1 MNRTLLVAAVSAFA
15 LVTVRPARADAEM
28 DAYVA
33 AVKDATG
40 EGPRPQAIAK
50 LVTFKLGKKCW
61 AKLPD
66 KNQGAVHAGTFA
78 ASDLLEYG
86 KRVTGE
92 EMTEASLDEFRQKF
106 SITVSVEGDD
116 CDAKQSS
123 LWLGYW
129 TGAIAAVRNNPPP
142 SGKAFITINVGKQKD
157 LTNEVSKDGTT
168 FTINAPKDI
177 TAAQWNDKLE
187 KPFRQL
193 VANIP
198 DDFAFATKEATGDY
212 YTAWVLTKFHT
223 FKIGKKCRAKLA
235 NKDEG
240 AVHAATFATRDIA
253 AWAKAAGAEDWDA
266 VEGQSNNDPK
276 YNRDLVEK
284 DMDAFKKRLS
294 ITITV
299 DGDDCDA
306 KQNSLWLRY
315 WTTIATALE
324 DYPPKA
330 KSVKITLTVNTKAK
344 ELKATVGKD
353 GATFAFTGPRD
364 VEKGMWSDAITKA
377 FEKVAKK
384 K

>member
-1 MNRTLLVAAVSAFA
+1 MNRTLLVAAVSACA
-15 LVTVRPARADAEM
+15 LVTTRDASAGEM
-28 DAYVA
+28 DDYVA

-40 EGPRPQAIAK
+40 DGPRPQAIAK

-86 KRVTGE
+86 KLVTGE
-92 EMTEASLDEFRQKF
+92 EMTEASLDAFRQKF
-106 SITVSVEGDD
+106 SITVNVEGDD

-129 TGAIAAVRNNPPP
+129 TGAISAVKNNPPP
-142 SGKAFITINVGKQKD
+142 SGKAFITIIVGKQKD
-157 LTNEVSKDGTT
+157 VTVDVSKDATT
-168 FTINAPKDI
+168 FTITAPKDI
-177 TAAQWNDKLE
+177 AAAQWNDKLE

-198 DDFAFATKEATGDY
+198 DDFAFAVKEATGDY
-212 YTAWVLTKFHT
+212 HRAWVLTKLHT
-223 FKIGKKCRAKLA
+223 FKVGKKCRAKLA
-235 NKDEG
+235 SKDEG
-240 AVHAATFATRDIA
+240 AVHAGTFATRDIA
-253 AWAKAAGAEDWDA
+253 DWAKGAGAEDWDA
-266 VEGQSNNDPK
+266 VEGQSNNEPK

-284 DMDAFKKRLS
+284 DMDAFKKRFS
-294 ITITV
+294 ITIVV

-306 KQNSLWLRY
+306 KQSSLWLRY
-315 WTTIATALE
+315 WTTIATALR

-330 KSVKITLTVNTKAK
+330 KTVKITLTVNNKAK
-344 ELKATVGKD
+344 EMSASVGKD

-364 VEKGMWSDAITKA
+364 VEKGQWTDAITKA

>member
-1 MNRTLLVAAVSAFA
+1 MNRTLLVVAVSACA
-15 LVTVRPARADAEM
+15 LVPTRLAFADAEM

-33 AVKDATG
+33 AIKDATG
-40 EGPRPQAIAK
+40 DDPRSQAIAK

-66 KNQGAVHAGTFA
+66 KNQGAVHLGTFA
-78 ASDLLEYG
+78 SRDLLEYG
-86 KRVTGE
+86 KLVTGE
-92 EMTEASLDEFRQKF
+92 EMTETSLDAFRQKF
-106 SITVSVEGDD
+106 SITVNVEGDD
-116 CDAKQSS
+116 CDAKQNS

-129 TGAIAAVRNNPPP
+129 SGAISAVKNYPPP
-142 SGKAFITINVGKQKD
+142 SGKAFITINVGKQKE
-157 LTNEVSKDGTT
+157 LVNEVAKDGST
-168 FTINAPKDI
+168 FTINGPKDI
-177 TAAQWNDKLE
+177 AAKEWNDKLE

-198 DDFAFATKEATGDY
+198 DNFAFAVKETTGDFY
-212 YTAWVLTKFHT
+212 SAWVLTKFHT

-240 AVHAATFATRDIA
+240 AVHAASFATRDIA

-284 DMDAFKKRLS
+284 DMDAFKKRFS
-294 ITITV
+294 VTVIV

-306 KQNSLWLRY
+306 KQSSLWLRY
-315 WTTIATALE
+315 WTTIVGALE

-330 KSVKITLTVNTKAK
+330 KNVKITLTVTAKAK
-344 ELKATVGKD
+344 QMSANVGKD

-364 VEKGMWSDAITKA
+364 VEKAMWSDVIVKA
-377 FEKVAKK
+377 FEKVKK

>member
-1 MNRTLLVAAVSAFA
+1 MNRTLLVAAVSACA
-15 LVTVRPARADAEM
+15 LVTVGPAFAEAEM

-40 EGPRPQAIAK
+40 EGPRPQSIAK

-66 KNQGAVHAGTFA
+66 KNQGAVHLGTFA
-78 ASDLLEYG
+78 ASDLLAYG
-86 KRVTGE
+86 KLVTGE
-92 EMTEASLDEFRQKF
+92 ELTEDTLEAFRQKF
-106 SITVSVEGDD
+106 SITVNVDGDD

-129 TGAIAAVRNNPPP
+129 SGAIAAVKNYPPP
-142 SGKAFITINVGKQKD
+142 SGKAFITINAGKQRE
-157 LTNEVSKDGTT
+157 LTTEVSKDGTT
-168 FTINAPKDI
+168 FTITGPKDI
-177 TAAQWNDKLE
+177 AAAQWNDKLE

-193 VANIP
+193 AAGIP
-198 DDFAFATKEATGDY
+198 DDFAFAVKEATGDY
-212 YTAWVLTKFHT
+212 YTAWILTKLHT

-240 AVHAATFATRDIA
+240 AVHAASFVTRDIA

-266 VEGQSNNDPK
+266 VESQSNNDPK
-276 YNRDLVEK
+276 YNRDLVET
-284 DMDAFKKRLS
+284 DIDAFKKRFS
-294 ITITV
+294 IAITV

-306 KQNSLWLRY
+306 KSNSLWLRY
-315 WTTIATALE
+315 WTTIAGALE

-330 KSVKITLTVNTKAK
+330 KTVKITLTVNTKAK
-344 ELKATVGKD
+344 ELTATVGKD

-364 VEKGMWSDAITKA
+364 VEKGMWSDAIVKA
-377 FEKVAKK
+377 FEKVKK